1 MDRLTSADVDRLDR
15 DDPLRDFRNRFALP
29 EGVIYL
35 DGNSLGPLPKTVPE
49 RVNRMLT
56 QEWGRNL
63 IGGWLKDG
71 WMDKPLA
78 LGDRLAALIGAGPAE
93 VAVVDTTSIN
103 LFKLLSAA
111 LRMRPD
117 RHVILFNA
125 ENFPSDLY
133 MAQGLVEQLGG
144 RHALRV
150 AAETEI
156 AEAIDE
162 DTAVV
167 MLTETNFKSGAVF
180 DMAAVTAAAHAKG
193 ALALWDLAHSAG
205 AFPVDLN
212 GCGADFAVGCSYKYL
227 NAGPGGPAFLFVAS
241 RHQAAAR
248 QPLTGWLGHAD
259 PFAFETGFRPA
270 DGIRRQICSSPGVIG
285 LVALEA
291 ALDVMLDADMTAI
304 RRKSIALGDLFI
316 QLVEQECP
324 DAGFRLVSPR
334 EARETR
340 PWGRGSQV
348 SFAHPDGYAIIQAL
362 IARGVVG
369 DFRDPDVLRF
379 GFTPLYTRFV
389 DVWKA
394 VTHLRAVLDKD
405 EHRDPAYRVR
415 ASVT

>member
-117 RHVILFNA
+117 RHVILSNA
-125 ENFPSDLY
+125 ENFPTDLY

-167 MLTETNFKSGAVF
+167 MLTHVDYRTGEMH
-180 DMAAVTAAAHAKG
+180 DMSAVTEAAHAAG
-193 ALALWDLAHSAG
+193 ALMLWDLSHSAG
-205 AFPVDLN
+205 AVPVDLN
-212 GCGADFAVGCSYKYL
+212 VVEADMAVGCGYKYL
-227 NAGPGGPAFLFVAS
+227 NGGPGAPAFL
-241 RHQAAAR
+241 
-248 QPLTGWLGHAD
+248 
-259 PFAFETGFRPA
+259 
-270 DGIRRQICSSPGVIG
+270 
-285 LVALEA
+285 
-291 ALDVMLDADMTAI
+291 
-304 RRKSIALGDLFI
+304 
-316 QLVEQECP
+316 
-324 DAGFRLVSPR
+324 
-334 EARETR
+334 TR
-340 PWGRGSQV
+340 ANP
-348 SFAHPDGYAIIQAL
+348 
-362 IARGVVG
+362 
-369 DFRDPDVLRF
+369 
-379 GFTPLYTRFV
+379 
-389 DVWKA
+389 
-394 VTHLRAVLDKD
+394 
-405 EHRDPAYRVR
+405 
-415 ASVT
+415 